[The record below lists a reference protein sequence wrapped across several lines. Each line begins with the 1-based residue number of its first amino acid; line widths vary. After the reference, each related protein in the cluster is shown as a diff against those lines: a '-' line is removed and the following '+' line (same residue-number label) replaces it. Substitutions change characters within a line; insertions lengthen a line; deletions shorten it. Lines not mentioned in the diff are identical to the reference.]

1 MAEPPDPKPPRD
13 HRRRVLK
20 GASIVGG
27 VNDSTVECTIRDMHE
42 HGALLIVPIGAV
54 IPPDFLLYVPIDRIG
69 YRAKLRWRK
78 SDRCGV
84 SFSGTEPK
92 PHWLYG

>member
-1 MAEPPDPKPPRD
+1 MPEPTDPHTPRER
-13 HRRRVLK
+13 RRRVLK
-20 GASIVGG
+20 GASIVAG

-42 HGALLIVPIGAV
+42 HGALLIVPIGAP
-54 IPPDFLLYVPIDRIG
+54 IPPTFLLYVPTDRIG
-69 YRAKLRWRK
+69 YRSTLRWRK
-78 SDRCGV
+78 HDRCGV